1 MNHISKELKST
12 ARLAGIWYLLL
23 AVSGVLGF
31 LVFHSQVFNADP
43 QVTLTN
49 LIEAEPTARIR
60 LILEF
65 VIIISQAL
73 TAIWFYKLFRKI
85 NNAAALATGIW
96 GTVNAVI
103 IMISAISMAS
113 AIAVASSDHTIEEK
127 VLLIELFNQLISNSW
142 AVGGLFF
149 GLWLIPL
156 GYIISSSQRMPIWLG
171 RILIIGGIGYIVSIL
186 LNYAGVTASWLD
198 YLTIPASIGEFWM
211 IGYLLIFGIRP
222 APEENDL

>member
-1 MNHISKELKST
+1 MNNNSNELKST

-23 AVSGVLGF
+23 AISGVLGF
-31 LVFHSQVFNADP
+31 LVFHSQVYNPDP
-43 QVTLTN
+43 KVTLTN
-49 LIEAEPTARIR
+49 IVEEESTARIR

-65 VIIISQAL
+65 VIVISQAL

-85 NNAAALATGIW
+85 NKSAALATGIW
-96 GTVNAVI
+96 GTVNAII
-103 IMISAISMAS
+103 IMLSAISMGS
-113 AIAVASSDHTIEEK
+113 AIAIASSDHTVEDK
-127 VLLIELFNQLISNSW
+127 VILIELLSQLIANSW

-171 RILIIGGIGYIVSIL
+171 RILMIGGIGYILSTV
-186 LNYAGVTASWLD
+186 LNYAGISAFWMD

-222 APEENDL
+222 KAMGTDL

>member
-1 MNHISKELKST
+1 MNQISKELKST

-43 QVTLTN
+43 QITLTN
-49 LIEAEPTARIR
+49 LVDAESTARIR
-60 LILEF
+60 LLLEF

-73 TAIWFYKLFRKI
+73 TALWFYKLFRKI
-85 NNAAALATGIW
+85 NKPAALATALW
-96 GTVNAVI
+96 GTVNAVV

-113 AIAVASSDHTIEEK
+113 AIAVASSEHIVEDKLFLIA
-127 VLLIELFNQLISNSW
+127 LLNQLISNSW

-171 RILIIGGIGYIVSIL
+171 RILMMGGIGYILSTLIY
-186 LNYAGVTASWLD
+186 YAGVTASWID
-198 YLTIPASIGEFWM
+198 YLTIPATIGEFWM

-222 APEENDL
+222 KPEENGL

>member
-1 MNHISKELKST
+1 MKKISKQLKST

-31 LVFHSQVFNADP
+31 LVFHSQIYNADP
-43 QVTLTN
+43 QVTLNN
-49 LIEAEPTARIR
+49 LVEAESKARIR
-60 LILEF
+60 LLLEF

-85 NNAAALATGIW
+85 NKTAALATGIW

-103 IMISAISMAS
+103 IMLSAISMAS
-113 AIAVASSDHTIEEK
+113 AIAISSSDYILEDK
-127 VLLIELFNQLISNSW
+127 VILIELLNQLISNSW

-149 GLWLIPL
+149 GFWLIPL
-156 GYIISSSQRMPIWLG
+156 GYIIYSSQRMPIWLG
-171 RILIIGGIGYIVSIL
+171 RILMIGGIGYIFSTL
-186 LNYAGVTASWLD
+186 LYYAGISASWLD
-198 YLTIPASIGEFWM
+198 YLTIPATIGEFWM

-222 APEENDL
+222 KTVVKDF